1 MGKISLFP
9 SLTLSTLDVKE
20 VAGGS
25 KVLHKKPSKFKCWS
39 LASGCG
45 GHCSTE
51 GESAG
56 GVGFMPRR
64 LYNRDPECHI
74 RALQVSPQ
82 NWDRRA
88 TMHRAGEQRCQ
99 EDTGGAQ
106 DGGCPG
112 FPWSAQRC
120 SPGHQPY
127 RLSLTHTA
135 EARCSLFP
143 LPLKTEDFR
152 SWSETKTFHMPARV
166 GPRWSLESN

>member
-74 RALQVSPQ
+74 RHF
-82 NWDRRA
+82 R
-88 TMHRAGEQRCQ
+88 
-99 EDTGGAQ
+99 
-106 DGGCPG
+106 
-112 FPWSAQRC
+112 
-120 SPGHQPY
+120 
-127 RLSLTHTA
+127 
-135 EARCSLFP
+135 FP
-143 LPLKTEDFR
+143 LRIETDGPQCTGPGSKGVRRTQVAPRTEGVLGSREVHSAVPLVTSR
-152 SWSETKTFHMPARV
+152 IGSA
-166 GPRWSLESN
+166 